1 MATLSK
7 QHGYISGRDVAAR
20 IAAGKPLIT
29 MDAAD
34 VQQYPALARVGVGF
48 DGNYLQQAA
57 KAWAMD
63 DVQGGVFSAGIP
75 TPVQF
80 LQAFLPGF
88 VRAAFA
94 PRKID
99 ELCGI
104 ATVGNWHDEEVV
116 QGRLETMGDAVPY
129 GDSSNVPLSSWN
141 AGFERR
147 TIVRFEKGM
156 KVGRLESARAGAMR
170 LDSAAEKRTAAQMA
184 LDIARNQLGFV
195 GYNGGNNRT
204 YGLLNDP
211 ALPAYVSVAAGTGGT
226 TWATK
231 TYLEI
236 TADIRKAVY
245 DLQVQSNGVV
255 DGETSETVLA
265 LPVGAATF
273 LSVVSQYGN
282 SVRQWLAETYPK
294 CRVVTVPQFVGANG
308 GANVFYVYAETVD
321 DSASDDNRTFV
332 QAVPA
337 KFMALGVDTTAKAV
351 IEDYTNATAGVMVK
365 RPYAVVRYTGI

>member
-63 DVQGGVFSAGIP
+63 DVQGGVFNAGIP

-99 ELCGI
+99 ELVGI

-236 TADIRKAVY
+236 TADIRKAFY

-255 DGETSETVLA
+255 ESRPVRARGLKPPETGRATSMDGSRPVRARGLKPPQPLRCLAHRGSRPVRARGLKPVLGLRLCVLA
-265 LPVGAATF
+265 
-273 LSVVSQYGN
+273 
-282 SVRQWLAETYPK
+282 
-294 CRVVTVPQFVGANG
+294 CRAPCGR
-308 GANVFYVYAETVD
+308 VD
-321 DSASDDNRTFV
+321 
-332 QAVPA
+332 
-337 KFMALGVDTTAKAV
+337 
-351 IEDYTNATAGVMVK
+351 
-365 RPYAVVRYTGI
+365 